1 MIRIAQPIIG
11 PDEEAAVLRALRS
24 GQLAQGPLVTEFE
37 AAVANYLGVPHAVAV
52 SSGTAALVAAL
63 QAHSIGEGDDVLVPV
78 FTFGATANAVLLV
91 GATPVFVDIDASD
104 FNMDVAQLER
114 AITPHTRAIIP
125 VHLFGQTCD
134 MTSIA
139 NFAQQHGLV
148 VIEDACQALG
158 ARWQDRN
165 AGTFGTGCLSFYATK
180 GVTTGEGGM
189 IVTGDVDVASHA
201 RLLRNQ
207 GESVRYRT
215 DVLGNNFR
223 MTELAAALGLA
234 QLPKA
239 DEWIARR
246 RANAGWL
253 SAHLEGVVTPIERP
267 GAHHIYQQYTVRV
280 PLREDRLQP
289 VGAARD
295 ALRGALREQEI
306 ESAVYYPLCL
316 HQQPLYQQRGLGGSC
331 PVAEAA
337 SQEVLSL
344 PVHAALSQDDL
355 ERIAGAVNAALAGVG
370 ATRD

>member
-1 MIRIAQPIIG
+1 VIRIAQPIIG
-11 PDEEAAVLRALRS
+11 PDEEAAVLAALRS
-24 GQLAQGPLVTEFE
+24 GQLAQGELVAEFE
-37 AAVANYLGVPHAVAV
+37 EAVASYLGVRHAVAV
-52 SSGTAALVAAL
+52 SSGTAALIVAL
-63 QAHSIGEGDDVLVPV
+63 QAHDIGEGDDVLVPD
-78 FTFGATANAVLLV
+78 FTFTATANAVLLV

-104 FNMDVAQLER
+104 FNMDAGQLER
-114 AITPHTRAIIP
+114 ALTPHTKAIIP

-139 NFAQQHGLV
+139 NFAQQHGLIL
-148 VIEDACQALG
+148 IEDACQALG
-158 ARWQDRN
+158 ARWRDRN

-189 IVTGDVDVASHA
+189 IVTGDADVAARA

-207 GESVRYRT
+207 GESQRYRT

-223 MTELAAALGLA
+223 MTDIAAALGLA

-246 RANAGWL
+246 RANAAWL
-253 SAHLEGVVTPIERP
+253 GAHLEGIVTPAEQA

-280 PLREDRLQP
+280 PLRADRGQP
-289 VGAARD
+289 VAAARD
-295 ALRGALREQEI
+295 ALQAALRAQDI

-316 HQQPLYQQRGLGGSC
+316 HQQPLYQQVGIGGSF

-337 SQEVLSL
+337 ALEVLSL

-370 ATRD
+370 ASRG